1 MKEQLSHKFDHLP
14 QDFDREAIW
23 EGIET
28 PTRWSVVRN
37 YVRLTLVAIISAGLI
52 LVFVRSDDPVAKAG
66 TSDLARTAEPAAG
79 KGYAAP
85 EAKVPAPKSEAA
97 PESVSLFSGPSDRS
111 PKSTVA
117 QVKNSDM
124 AEGGLVVEPVEQVDR
139 RHLKSPPPD
148 RTINEYREENIEHG
162 IEPLPALP
170 FALQSISKKP
180 LSGIRHIEVV
190 KRPKPGRHS
199 LTFQAGLGTHGFRF
213 SATEEEGA
221 MWRRELEK
229 PQLDYGLGLRYEY
242 RMRHH
247 VLLSLSA
254 AYRLYKEKIIFSHIR
269 ESGGE
274 AVRMDYKLHNHYHVF
289 SGQAEVGKRFYQKH
303 FFWDALAGLGV
314 KFFQVSEVDYF
325 VGEGE
330 LATAE
335 QINRAYPNTPDLYF
349 TAQAA
354 LGKHL
359 SDRLFFRMGA
369 QVHSRMDL
377 TTQEADTRHRILPV
391 QAFLEVGMRF

>member
-23 EGIET
+23 EGIEP

-37 YVRLTLVAIISAGLI
+37 YVRLTLVAIVSAGLI

-66 TSDLARTAEPAAG
+66 TSDLAGTGEPTAG
-79 KGYAAP
+79 KGYAVA
-85 EAKVPAPKSEAA
+85 EAKAPAPKSEAA
-97 PESVSLFSGPSDRS
+97 PGRVPLPAPSDRS

-124 AEGGLVVEPVEQVDR
+124 AEGGLAGEPLEQVDR
-139 RHLKSPPPD
+139 SHLKSPRPD
-148 RTINEYREENIEHG
+148 RTINEYREENIEHS
-162 IEPLPALP
+162 IEILPVLP
-170 FALQSISKKP
+170 FALQSSSENP
-180 LSGIRHIEVV
+180 LDGIRRVEVV

-199 LTFQAGLGTHGFRF
+199 LTFRAGLGTHGSRF

-229 PQLDYGLGLRYEY
+229 PQLDYGLGLRYEF

-247 VLLSLSA
+247 FLLSISA
-254 AYRLYKEKIIFSHIR
+254 AYRLYKEKITFSHIR

-274 AVRMDYKLHNHYHVF
+274 AVRMEYELHNHYHVF
-289 SGQAEVGKRFYQKH
+289 SGQAELGKRFYQKH
-303 FFWDALAGLGV
+303 FFWDVLGGLGV

-330 LATAE
+330 RATGQ
-335 QINRAYPNTPDLYF
+335 QINQAYQSTPDLYF
-349 TAQAA
+349 TAEAA

-359 SDRLFFRMGA
+359 SDRLFLRMGA
-369 QVHSRMDL
+369 QAHSRMDL
-377 TTQEADTRHRILPV
+377 TAHEAEIRHRILPI
-391 QAFLEVGMRF
+391 QAFVEVGMRF